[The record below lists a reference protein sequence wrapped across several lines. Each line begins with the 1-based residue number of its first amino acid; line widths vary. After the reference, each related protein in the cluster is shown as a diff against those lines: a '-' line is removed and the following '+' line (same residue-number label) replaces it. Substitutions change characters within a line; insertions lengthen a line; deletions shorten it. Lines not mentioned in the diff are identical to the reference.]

1 MIIIYLLLNVYY
13 YYYYINTMIII
24 TVTFYT
30 VKWVYEATQILF
42 VVCQESESLSVTVA
56 FPNHSK
62 SIFINNNNWR
72 KKKVNTS
79 HSGASGGLK
88 GRSHSFLL
96 DHRSDPDQYKPR
108 FPQKLEMWELLRL
121 IMYIIIYI
129 YSNFP
134 ISLVLCGGCQ
144 S

>member
-1 MIIIYLLLNVYY
+1 MIIIYLLLIVYY
-13 YYYYINTMIII
+13 YYYYINTMIIK

-42 VVCQESESLSVTVA
+42 VCQESESLSVTVA